1 MPKDTFLNLNKKKQK
16 VIFDA
21 CVQEFSKNTFSL
33 ASINQ
38 IIKTANIS
46 RGSFYQYFNDK
57 EDCYMYVLSEI
68 AQVKLDILKQSVVN
82 SPEQSFFKHIE
93 VMIDQTL
100 LWVKQE
106 PDYYMIGYWMD
117 YDDSEFIQKLMAYN
131 TQNME
136 YFKKMIQK
144 DQQDGIISKN
154 VDVDLLIRMIL
165 SINKDILMEGYRKKE
180 FDLVKKQFMQMMQ
193 IIKEGAA
200 HVWSKRFSISL
211 SKK

>member
-1 MPKDTFLNLNKKKQK
+1 MPKDTFFNLSKEKQK

-38 IIKTANIS
+38 IIKTASIS

-68 AQVKLDILKQSVVN
+68 AQVKLDILKQSVVD

-93 VMIDQTL
+93 DMIDQTL

-144 DQQDGIISKN
+144 DQQDGIISNN

-200 HVWSKRFSISL
+200 HV
-211 SKK
+211 

>member
-100 LWVKQE
+100 LWVKKE

-131 TQNME
+131 TQNMD

-200 HVWSKRFSISL
+200 HV
-211 SKK
+211 